1 MNTRYWNKTNLYR
14 QVDALKKELQSLYVF
29 NATGIDSK
37 GLAYQCVNN
46 LAIRE
51 IPFDN
56 TKICGILYKG
66 DRKTAI
72 GLNVNRTPEMQNF
85 DCMHELIHYF
95 FHDICYCQCI
105 CSDEQ
110 SGEYIQQDR
119 IQEWQ
124 ANEGAAQFLVPY
136 QDFIPRFTKLLNSG
150 VTGVQSILA
159 EYYNVTTQVI
169 ILHAENICSNSSG
182 NWTAFGNCGKGV
194 FPNWYKVM
202 EKLDALAYK
211 AVNILFV
218 ISICVADDG
227 INFLLEGSKVTIVF
241 CGQLP
246 LDKFPKTFYQVE
258 IWAVWWN
265 VFEVDAQLPG
275 KIPHDLAF
283 LVPCVVK
290 HQVDFLLPIRCR
302 NLAQH
307 GAYFCGGYVAVICH
321 NQYFL
326 GNIVHGP
333 KDVMAHPARERHD
346 KTPCPAVDTPKETAA
361 HDKVGGI
368 QEQQG
373 NIPLLRL
380 FH

>member
-169 ILHAENICSNSSG
+169 NIRMDS
-182 NWTAFGNCGKGV
+182 
-194 FPNWYKVM
+194 
-202 EKLDALAYK
+202 LAY
-211 AVNILFV
+211 
-218 ISICVADDG
+218 
-227 INFLLEGSKVTIVF
+227 
-241 CGQLP
+241 
-246 LDKFPKTFYQVE
+246 E
-258 IWAVWWN
+258 I
-265 VFEVDAQLPG
+265 
-275 KIPHDLAF
+275 
-283 LVPCVVK
+283 
-290 HQVDFLLPIRCR
+290 
-302 NLAQH
+302 
-307 GAYFCGGYVAVICH
+307 
-321 NQYFL
+321 NQYQEGVRL
-326 GNIVHGP
+326 DCLELLSRNQRKLRGIT
-333 KDVMAHPARERHD
+333 
-346 KTPCPAVDTPKETAA
+346 TPCYQARCDFALDWDSVI
-361 HDKVGGI
+361 G
-368 QEQQG
+368 
-373 NIPLLRL
+373 L
-380 FH
+380 

>member
-1 MNTRYWNKTNLYR
+1 MGIFLNFTLAPTRISPSEWEQTYE
-14 QVDALKKELQSLYVF
+14 DALKIADKCDLLDKIIAERNGVRYAFSRKTTERIVY
-29 NATGIDSK
+29 DK
-37 GLAYQCVNN
+37 GLGFAAYGTLTSGYNMEDFA
-46 LAIRE
+46 LFRSLD
-51 IPFDN
+51 F
-56 TKICGILYKG
+56 Y
-66 DRKTAI
+66 
-72 GLNVNRTPEMQNF
+72 QN
-85 DCMHELIHYF
+85 EL
-95 FHDICYCQCI
+95 
-105 CSDEQ
+105 
-110 SGEYIQQDR
+110 
-119 IQEWQ
+119 
-124 ANEGAAQFLVPY
+124 
-136 QDFIPRFTKLLNSG
+136 
-150 VTGVQSILA
+150 
-159 EYYNVTTQVI
+159 

-211 AVNILFV
+211 AVNVLFV

>member
-1 MNTRYWNKTNLYR
+1 MSAKQTEAKITALYER
-14 QVDALKKELQSLYVF
+14 LSRDDEA
-29 NATGIDSK
+29 AGDSNSIISQK
-37 GLAYQCVNN
+37 
-46 LAIRE
+46 
-51 IPFDN
+51 
-56 TKICGILYKG
+56 
-66 DRKTAI
+66 
-72 GLNVNRTPEMQNF
+72 MQL
-85 DCMHELIHYF
+85 ESY
-95 FHDICYCQCI
+95 
-105 CSDEQ
+105 
-110 SGEYIQQDR
+110 
-119 IQEWQ
+119 
-124 ANEGAAQFLVPY
+124 AAQHGF
-136 QDFIPRFTKLLNSG
+136 
-150 VTGVQSILA
+150 
-159 EYYNVTTQVI
+159 I
-169 ILHAENICSNSSG
+169 ILRAENICSNSSG

-380 FH
+380 CH